1 MRQIKNTNLSILSCS
16 SSSPVSIQ
24 TLPALCSTASSMLP
38 EEQVR
43 RGVKGRVVENP
54 GNWIK
59 VFPQWLC
66 RLLWQSCSNLAFFAK
81 NIYELAND
89 IVLPPVDQY
98 WDLLEF
104 AAKDGMRA

>member
-1 MRQIKNTNLSILSCS
+1 MLNGIFDASGGTSASRSEREGCGESGELDQSFPSVAMQAIMANL
-16 SSSPVSIQ
+16 
-24 TLPALCSTASSMLP
+24 
-38 EEQVR
+38 
-43 RGVKGRVVENP
+43 
-54 GNWIK
+54 
-59 VFPQWLC
+59 
-66 RLLWQSCSNLAFFAK
+66 AK